1 MTLGQRLAKFLNWR
15 ISSPEYS
22 TSSELYEQ
30 LRPFRLPLIFIV
42 VMMLF
47 GTAGYVLIDN
57 FSLIDAIYQAGMT
70 FTTVGFT
77 EVAPISPAGRIFT
90 ICFIL
95 VGFAAFT
102 FSMGIV
108 IEVLKKGTLAQIL
121 QERSMLYKI
130 ASLKNHFVIC
140 YHNIYTIELS
150 KQFRENHIPFV
161 VVDSSAHLSDL
172 AEQYKYPYYIIAE
185 PHTQTAL
192 LKTHFSSAKGLITLS
207 DNIAD
212 NIAMIATARLYEK
225 ELGRKPYFIMTNSNS
240 DDDAIKLTKLGANS
254 VVSATKLVAQRLS
267 AISARPDMENMLE
280 KFLYDKNSPL
290 DIEEIKVP
298 DLSWMRFKRIKET
311 HLRSITNADIVGIRD
326 QNNKFTPMPKGDT
339 LIGTGSKLLVIGTAE
354 SIRATKHL
362 IYSKRKPEEFRYI

>member
-15 ISSPEYS
+15 INSPEYS

-140 YHNIYTIELS
+140 YHN
-150 KQFRENHIPFV
+150 
-161 VVDSSAHLSDL
+161 
-172 AEQYKYPYYIIAE
+172 
-185 PHTQTAL
+185 
-192 LKTHFSSAKGLITLS
+192 
-207 DNIAD
+207 
-212 NIAMIATARLYEK
+212 
-225 ELGRKPYFIMTNSNS
+225 
-240 DDDAIKLTKLGANS
+240 
-254 VVSATKLVAQRLS
+254 
-267 AISARPDMENMLE
+267 
-280 KFLYDKNSPL
+280 
-290 DIEEIKVP
+290 
-298 DLSWMRFKRIKET
+298 RIKQA
-311 HLRSITNADIVGIRD
+311 I
-326 QNNKFTPMPKGDT
+326 
-339 LIGTGSKLLVIGTAE
+339 
-354 SIRATKHL
+354 
-362 IYSKRKPEEFRYI
+362 

>member
-1 MTLGQRLAKFLNWR
+1 
-15 ISSPEYS
+15 
-22 TSSELYEQ
+22 
-30 LRPFRLPLIFIV
+30 
-42 VMMLF
+42 
-47 GTAGYVLIDN
+47 
-57 FSLIDAIYQAGMT
+57 
-70 FTTVGFT
+70 
-77 EVAPISPAGRIFT
+77 
-90 ICFIL
+90 
-95 VGFAAFT
+95 
-102 FSMGIV
+102 
-108 IEVLKKGTLAQIL
+108 
-121 QERSMLYKI
+121 MLYKI

-161 VVDSSAHLSDL
+161 VVDSSPQLPDL
-172 AEQYKYPYYIIAE
+172 AQKYKYPYFIIAE
-185 PHTQTAL
+185 PHTQAAL

-225 ELGRKPYFIMTNSNS
+225 ELGRRPYFIMTNSNN

-280 KFLYDKNSPL
+280 KFLYDKNSAL

-311 HLRSITNADIVGIRD
+311 RLRSITNADVVGIRD

-354 SIRATKHL
+354 SIRSTKRL
-362 IYSKRKPEEFRYI
+362 IYSKRKPEEFRYV